1 MDATIIASVV
11 ASVATLVLAVFAGVQ
26 IWREFRRDAESQR
39 MAEARISSIGFL
51 LRRQLLVW
59 VGQTSGSSNAFET
72 WPQNA
77 E

>member
-59 VGQTSGSSNAFET
+59 VGQTSSSSNAFET